1 MGSPWPASSPIR
13 SMAATATRSAGRCW
27 ASPACPPPMPTR
39 SMPSV
44 ASAMSRTRSRS
55 QTSVEE
61 AAMAKRLKETD
72 AVVVSMGFTGAI
84 LSRELTRAGR
94 NVVALE
100 RGADRNPADEFT
112 LTRLRD
118 ELRYV
123 VRLELMQDN
132 STDTITFRNAPEEH
146 ALPIRRFGAFLPGEG
161 VGGTGIHWG
170 ALHWRFLPTDFRIR
184 STLSEKYGAKA
195 IPDTM
200 TIQDWPVSYDEL
212 EPWYDRFDKVCGVSG
227 KAGNIKGRKIKGGN
241 VFEGPRSGEYPNRAM
256 PASAGGA
263 LFAAAADSLGYH
275 PFPVPFSAASA

>member
-84 LSRELTRAGR
+84 LSRELTRAGL
-94 NVVALE
+94 NVVGLE
-100 RGADRNPADEFT
+100 RGADRNPADEFM

-132 STDTITFRNAPEEH
+132 SIDTITFRNAPEEL

-184 STLSEKYGAKA
+184 SALTERYGANA
-195 IPDTM
+195 IPADM
-200 TIQDWPVSYDEL
+200 TIADWPVSYDEL
-212 EPWYDRFDKVCGVSG
+212 ELHYDRFDKICGVSG
-227 KAGNIKGRKIKGGN
+227 QAGNLRGKIIPGGN
-241 VFEGPRSGEYPNRAM
+241 PFEGPRSDDYPNK
-256 PASAGGA
+256 PIKTG
-263 LFAAAADSLGYH
+263 LG
-275 PFPVPFSAASA
+275 PGMFGE